1 MPCWRQPARDLPELL
16 TAAAAALSE
25 VTSSPTRDG
34 EVTWATGGDVFAV
47 LGSDGA
53 SAEFA
58 LDRAVAAAAV
68 RTPDTAPSP
77 RGPGWVL
84 FRPETLDSHG
94 KDRASAWFASACRHA
109 AGGEKSRT

>member
-1 MPCWRQPARDLPELL
+1 VTLRDLL
-16 TAAAAALSE
+16 TAAAAALSDL
-25 VTSSPTRDG
+25 TSSPTRDG
-34 EVTWATGGDVFAV
+34 EVTWAKGGDVFAV

-77 RGPGWVL
+77 RGPGWVQ

-94 KDRASAWFASACRHA
+94 EDRASAWFASAYRHA
-109 AGGEKSRT
+109 AGRDVSRT